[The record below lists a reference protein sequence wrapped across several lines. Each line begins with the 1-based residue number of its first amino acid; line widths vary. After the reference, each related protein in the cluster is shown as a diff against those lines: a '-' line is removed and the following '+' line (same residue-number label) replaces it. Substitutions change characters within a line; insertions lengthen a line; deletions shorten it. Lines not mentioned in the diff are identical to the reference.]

1 MVEEFTKLSLDIARQ
16 CIPTKTITVR
26 DYDKPWFNNEIRKE
40 IRLRDRLRINVFKF
54 GRESDTLKYKKKT
67 KKTRNKVNN
76 MKKKAKE
83 NFESSL
89 DNILLDNSTNPKTY
103 WKIMKMQNKSN
114 KGSNCIHPLRNTIN
128 DEHLDEMVYDD
139 DKKCEL
145 LNKYFSLVSKLEEEN
160 IPVPPFESK
169 TNDSI
174 TDIFV
179 TASEIVD
186 IIQIL
191 DLKKASGPDK
201 ISHKGGTGIFSS
213 SNLDTKLKY
222 LFNSSHLLSSSYTIS
237 SKCSSLIVF
246 RSGGIQLLPLLDLI
260 SIFIIFQ

>member
-103 WKIMKMQNKSN
+103 WKIMKMQHNF
-114 KGSNCIHPLRNTIN
+114 
-128 DEHLDEMVYDD
+128 
-139 DKKCEL
+139 L
-145 LNKYFSLVSKLEEEN
+145 LLSFSYYLPCFL
-160 IPVPPFESK
+160 F
-169 TNDSI
+169 
-174 TDIFV
+174 FLFFFY
-179 TASEIVD
+179 
-186 IIQIL
+186 IL
-191 DLKKASGPDK
+191 K
-201 ISHKGGTGIFSS
+201 
-213 SNLDTKLKY
+213 
-222 LFNSSHLLSSSYTIS
+222 SHLPSQI
-237 SKCSSLIVF
+237 
-246 RSGGIQLLPLLDLI
+246 
-260 SIFIIFQ
+260 